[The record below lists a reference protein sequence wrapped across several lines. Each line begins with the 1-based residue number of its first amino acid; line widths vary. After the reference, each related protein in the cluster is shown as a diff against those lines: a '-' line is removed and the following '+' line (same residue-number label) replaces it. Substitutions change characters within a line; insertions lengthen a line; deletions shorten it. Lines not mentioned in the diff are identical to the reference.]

1 MTTKPTD
8 VKSNCN
14 VVVAPIRRGSRNW
27 IPSPTFN
34 TPVQRTSNKKRN
46 KNEQFN
52 VRKQQH
58 QQKKGKKIVTCN

>member
-14 VVVAPIRRGSRNW
+14 LVVAPIRRGSCNY
-27 IPSPTFN
+27 ILSPTFN

-52 VRKQQH
+52 LRKQQ
-58 QQKKGKKIVTCN
+58 QQQQ